1 MRQRNIALDF
11 IRILACVLVVC
22 YHAPNGT
29 NPNATFLGLN
39 SLLCIP
45 RIGLFFMV
53 SGALLLPV
61 KYDTVDFLKK
71 RFSKIAIPT
80 VSWCL
85 IYLFLELFISHSDIN
100 PVSAIFSIP
109 FSAQGSG
116 GILWF
121 MYSLTGLYLLAPI
134 ISHWLENSSKQVL
147 RIYLFL
153 WAITLC
159 YPLLDKYLYLNL
171 GVNNVLYYFEGYAG
185 YFVLG
190 YYFKRFPEDFS
201 NRMATMLLTLIFCL
215 AFILKRFIPDFSFG
229 EFFQYLSILNAVMVV
244 TYFRLI
250 YNFNKLNLKHNE
262 LIIKIS
268 NLTFG
273 IYLIHMALLKFVLW
287 QNNAVMEI
295 SNYAIRSF
303 VLDLLAFTISA
314 AIAFIISKTPLSPYL
329 IGISKS
335 SKSKQ

>member
-45 RIGLFFMV
+45 CIGLFFMV

-61 KYDTVDFLKK
+61 KYDTIDFLKK

-80 VSWCL
+80 ISWCL
-85 IYLFLELFISHSDIN
+85 IYLFLELFVSRCDIN
-100 PVSAIFSIP
+100 PIAAIFSMP

-134 ISHWLENSSKQVL
+134 ISHWLENSSKKIL
-147 RIYLFL
+147 RLYLFF

-159 YPLLDKYLYLNL
+159 YPFLDKYLYLNL

-201 NRMATMLLTLIFCL
+201 NIMSIMLLALMFCL
-215 AFILKRFIPDFSFG
+215 AFIFKRYIPDFSFG
-229 EFFQYLSILNAVMVV
+229 DYFQYLSILNALMVIS
-244 TYFRLI
+244 YFRLVC
-250 YNFNKLNLKHNE
+250 NVNKLNIRQLGGGNK
-262 LIIKIS
+262 
-268 NLTFG
+268 NLEFNIWNIPHPHGAT
-273 IYLIHMALLKFVLW
+273 
-287 QNNAVMEI
+287 EI
-295 SNYAIRSF
+295 CP
-303 VLDLLAFTISA
+303 LA
-314 AIAFIISKTPLSPYL
+314 K
-329 IGISKS
+329 
-335 SKSKQ
+335 